1 MKSLSKLFFL
11 VLLVFLSTTS
21 VQAQEA
27 FPKIKF
33 PCDQVN
39 DPEFHSLR
47 PYQAAVCGDADKALF
62 CSNDLKFIESFDLTN
77 QCDLGGNTSDF
88 WCKPKNGHINPH
100 NLYVELTDS
109 MFPIMGNTEQVKNS
123 QEGTEEFSD
132 AQKVNE
138 YASWYLSGVNNK
150 AEYGESTEDRVVNFS
165 GPIQKLLPKLIQE
178 AERIDTIKK
187 AIVNEPYVD
196 EDTGE
201 TITEP
206 QNHNQI
212 VVCSKGND
220 ATPCPEGDKLRLSD
234 WGEGN
239 LSVVNTFFN
248 WIGTDVWNYKYP
260 PLPWQFSEQILYQK
274 AYNEWQG
281 KNCAILPI
289 VGLQCLNTWVSNKW
303 ANLYQY
309 IPLSNTTDK
318 KGAEN
323 ILGVQIEASTG
334 TTKIANDGYNV
345 GGQKNAPLYFAHTEE
360 VKELSNLLNKTYTPA
375 DYESEPLPKTTEKLP
390 QINGRDCSAVN
401 VRTNK
406 GDNLFPGDRSPGD
419 TKEIIIPGVT
429 YDITQVLCKVTKKE
443 VCIPYSPPKKGCF
456 DEIIYTYSCNAEVTV
471 TVKTGTKTPNADE
484 IFSTTVADSGSTF
497 RKIFP
502 KVGEGSPV
510 TCIADIPTVTGVTY
524 NAEESEIPT
533 GGSLEFQVKKYPE
546 DGGGN
551 TPELTFPHVGS
562 VYEYFLK
569 GIQTALRPK
578 GYGEPIASGN
588 CGTNVSCGE
597 LPKLSKASGSCNLG
611 GISSRVGDIPQSLK
625 DIVSAAAETYK
636 VPPNLILGIMFG
648 EGLFAGS
655 NKKDW
660 TDENVKNWSTCT
672 LVPGCQTSGDDHLM
686 GFNGNTWQ
694 NVAKKIKPDLQK
706 LDPNRGEPN
715 VCNLLDAVYG
725 IAWDLHDSADG
736 GMNFQCFGLD
746 LMAPIPSSCSWTPEQ
761 YESAIKIS
769 GSGVT
774 NSCLTKS
781 GSCLTGGG
789 LNAACPSGDN
799 CEKYST
805 TGNTSHNACVWDV
818 AHGK

>member
-47 PYQAAVCGDADKALF
+47 PYQAAVCGDANKALY
-62 CSNDLKFIESFDLTN
+62 CSNELKFIESFDLTN

-150 AEYGESTEDRVVNFS
+150 AEYGENTEDRVVNFS

-248 WIGTDVWNYKYP
+248 WIGTDVWNYRYP

-443 VCIPYSPPKKGCF
+443 ECIPYPPPKKGCF

-502 KVGEGSPV
+502 KVGGGSPV

-524 NAEESEIPT
+524 NAEESQIPT

-578 GYGEPIASGN
+578 GYGEPITDGALCTSNAVCGEWESKLVNNSGACGVCNTDLGPLAQKILASAGAAYGVPAAN
-588 CGTNVSCGE
+588 IYAAMKHEGVDWPAFQGKFANDDDVRKWSNGVSCGGE
-597 LPKLSKASGSCNLG
+597 EMPGCDNSIETTQPPFGFLSHWFYLGDGNNAIWSAVQKIDPTRDSKDKVSRCNFL
-611 GISSRVGDIPQSLK
+611 DAAF
-625 DIVSAAAETYK
+625 AAAK
-636 VPPNLILGIMFG
+636 SLRQ
-648 EGLFAGS
+648 GS
-655 NKKDW
+655 SN
-660 TDENVKNWSTCT
+660 TTAT
-672 LVPGCQTSGDDHLM
+672 TSCGQYSFD
-686 GFNGNTWQ
+686 TTQ
-694 NVAKKIKPDLQK
+694 
-706 LDPNRGEPN
+706 
-715 VCNLLDAVYG
+715 
-725 IAWDLHDSADG
+725 
-736 GMNFQCFGLD
+736 
-746 LMAPIPSSCSWTPEQ
+746 PSSCSDWTDTKIAQSQVGYMGQCPE
-761 YESAIKIS
+761 
-769 GSGVT
+769 
-774 NSCLTKS
+774 
-781 GSCLTGGG
+781 
-789 LNAACPSGDN
+789 
-799 CEKYST
+799 
-805 TGNTSHNACVWDV
+805 TSPYGPVPFTIADV
-818 AHGK
+818 VNWEHSYQCQ

>member
-47 PYQAAVCGDADKALF
+47 PYQAAVCGDANKALY
-62 CSNDLKFIESFDLTN
+62 CSNELKFIESFDLTN

-150 AEYGESTEDRVVNFS
+150 AEYGENTEDRVVNFS

-248 WIGTDVWNYKYP
+248 WIGTDVWNYRYP

-443 VCIPYSPPKKGCF
+443 ECIPYPPPKKGCF

-524 NAEESEIPT
+524 NAEESQIPT

-578 GYGEPIASGN
+578 GYGEPITDGALCTSNAVCGEWESKLVNNSGACGVCNTDLGPLAQKILASAGAAYGVPAAN
-588 CGTNVSCGE
+588 IYAAMKHEGVDWPAFQGKFANDDDVRKWSNGVSCGGE
-597 LPKLSKASGSCNLG
+597 EMPGCDNSIETTQPPFGFLSHWFYLGDGNNAIWSAVQKIDPTRDSKDKVSRCNFL
-611 GISSRVGDIPQSLK
+611 DAAF
-625 DIVSAAAETYK
+625 AAAK
-636 VPPNLILGIMFG
+636 SLRQ
-648 EGLFAGS
+648 GS
-655 NKKDW
+655 SN
-660 TDENVKNWSTCT
+660 TTAT
-672 LVPGCQTSGDDHLM
+672 TSCGQYSFD
-686 GFNGNTWQ
+686 TTQ
-694 NVAKKIKPDLQK
+694 
-706 LDPNRGEPN
+706 
-715 VCNLLDAVYG
+715 
-725 IAWDLHDSADG
+725 
-736 GMNFQCFGLD
+736 
-746 LMAPIPSSCSWTPEQ
+746 PSSCSDWTDTKIAQSQVGYMGQCPE
-761 YESAIKIS
+761 
-769 GSGVT
+769 
-774 NSCLTKS
+774 
-781 GSCLTGGG
+781 
-789 LNAACPSGDN
+789 
-799 CEKYST
+799 
-805 TGNTSHNACVWDV
+805 TSPYGPVPFTIADV
-818 AHGK
+818 VNWEHSYQCQ